1 MAGTHEPE
9 GEVGDGRSL
18 RAQSRREAR
27 RRQLLETALTVFAE
41 RGYHATAVSD
51 LVRAAGVA
59 RGTFYLYFPSKHALF
74 EDLLDDVLTEVH
86 ACIEPVDVQPGA
98 PSPVR
103 QLEDNVTRLL
113 SLARTRP
120 EVLRMVLR
128 EAVGLDAELDAK
140 LDAFHGRLFD
150 LTEGSLR
157 LGMSMGLV
165 RPCQPHVV
173 ARCLVGAV
181 KEVVLS
187 RLLTG
192 DLDAEDR
199 RGLARELLSFAAQGI
214 LTVD

>member
-1 MAGTHEPE
+1 MASLIIQRTGQPDRERE
-9 GEVGDGRSL
+9 LGEL
-18 RAQSRREAR
+18 
-27 RRQLLETALTVFAE
+27 ALTIGREPDCELVIDD
-41 RGYHATAVSD
+41 RSVS
-51 LVRAAGVA
+51 R
-59 RGTFYLYFPSKHALF
+59 H
-74 EDLLDDVLTEVH
+74 H